1 MQNRALGRGHL
12 ERHIELT
19 REGKEKKVTLNISN
33 TALLLPC
40 YTTDGKADVWHDR
53 ASDEL
58 LEMLLMLLLC
68 RPAVVVVVV
77 AVVKADSADNRA
89 AASSDKQKLVN
100 G

>member
-58 LEMLLMLLLC
+58 LEMLC
-68 RPAVVVVVV
+68 RPAAVVVVVV

-89 AASSDKQKLVN
+89 AAAADKQKLVN

>member
-40 YTTDGKADVWHDR
+40 YTADGRADVWHDR

-58 LEMLLMLLLC
+58 LEMLC
-68 RPAVVVVVV
+68 RPAVVVVVVV

-89 AASSDKQKLVN
+89 AADKQKLVN

>member
-40 YTTDGKADVWHDR
+40 YTAAAAADGRADVWHDR

-58 LEMLLMLLLC
+58 LEMLC
-68 RPAVVVVVV
+68 RPAVVVAAVV
-77 AVVKADSADNRA
+77 VVKADSADNRA
-89 AASSDKQKLVN
+89 AADKQKLVN